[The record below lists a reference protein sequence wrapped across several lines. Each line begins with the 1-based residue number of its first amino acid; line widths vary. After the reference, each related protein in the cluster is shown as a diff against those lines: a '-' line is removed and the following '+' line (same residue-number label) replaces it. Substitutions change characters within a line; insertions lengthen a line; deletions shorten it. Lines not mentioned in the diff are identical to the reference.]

1 MLKALNT
8 AATGMQAQQTNMEVI
23 SNNMANASTTGF
35 KKARAEFEDL
45 LYHNMKEPGAATG
58 LNAVSPTGVQTGLG
72 VKTAAIQRDHAI
84 GSARLTDNPFDISI
98 EGKGFFQLENE
109 EGDILY
115 TRNGEFKRD
124 SEGILVDKNGN
135 KLIPQIKL
143 PTDATDV
150 RITSRGEVELLRDK
164 LAAPELLGQIE
175 LASFINPAGLKALGK
190 NTFIPTPAS
199 GEPQTGTPGKGHF
212 GMVAQGQLE
221 GSNVNIVEEMVNMIT
236 SQRTYE
242 TNSKVMQA
250 TDQMLQTINNLR

>member
-8 AATGMQAQQTNMEVI
+8 AATGMQAQQSNMEVI

-45 LYHNMKEPGAATG
+45 LYQTEKAPGAASG
-58 LNAVSPTGVQTGLG
+58 LNAVSPTGVQMGLG
-72 VKTAAIQRDHAI
+72 VKTAAVQRDHGI
-84 GSARLTDNPFDISI
+84 GSARITENPFDMAIL
-98 EGKGFFQLENE
+98 GKGFFQVVNE
-109 EGDILY
+109 EGDIMY
-115 TRNGEFKRD
+115 TRNGEFKRNY
-124 SEGILVDKNGN
+124 EGKLVDKNGN
-135 KLIPQIKL
+135 ILIPEIQVPK
-143 PTDATDV
+143 DAIDIN
-150 RITSRGEVELLRDK
+150 ITSRGEVELVRDRLSK
-164 LAAPELLGQIE
+164 PEIIGQVE

-190 NTFIPTPAS
+190 NNFAPTPAS
-199 GEPQTGTPGKGHF
+199 GNPQTGQPGKGHL
-212 GMVAQGQLE
+212 GQVAQGELE

>member
-8 AATGMQAQQTNMEVI
+8 AATGMQAQQTNLEVI

-45 LYHNMKEPGAATG
+45 LYQTDKAPGAATG

-72 VKTAAIQRDHAI
+72 VRTAAVQRDHAI
-84 GSARLTDNPFDISI
+84 GTSKQTGHPFDLAIL
-98 EGKGFFQLENE
+98 GKGFFQVLNE
-109 EGDILY
+109 EGEIHY

-124 SEGILVDKNGN
+124 GEGIVVDANGN
-135 KLIPQIKL
+135 KLYPEVKL
-143 PTDATDV
+143 PSDV
-150 RITSRGEVELLRDK
+150 VDVNITSRGEIELIRDRLSK
-164 LAAPELLGQIE
+164 PEVVGQIE
-175 LASFINPAGLKALGK
+175 IVSFINPAGLKALGK
-190 NTFIPTPAS
+190 NQFATTPAS
-199 GEPQTGTPGKGHF
+199 GNPQAGTPGKGHL
-212 GMVAQGQLE
+212 GMVAQGELE
-221 GSNVNIVEEMVNMIT
+221 GSNVNIVEEMVNMIQ

>member
-45 LYHNMKEPGAATG
+45 LYQTEKAPGAASG

-72 VKTAAIQRDHAI
+72 VKTAAIQRDHELGA
-84 GSARLTDNPFDISI
+84 AKVTDNPFDVAIL
-98 EGKGFFQLENE
+98 GKGFFQVMNE
-109 EGDILY
+109 EGEILY
-115 TRNGEFKRD
+115 TRNGEFKRNQ
-124 SEGILVDKNGN
+124 EGKIIDKNGN
-135 KLIPQIKL
+135 LLYPEVQL
-143 PTDATDV
+143 PSDSSDV
-150 RITSRGEVELLRDK
+150 RISPRGEIELIRDQTAK
-164 LAAPELLGQIE
+164 PEMVGQIQ

-190 NTFIPTPAS
+190 NNFVPTAAS
-199 GEPQTGTPGKGHF
+199 GNPQTGLPGKGHF
-212 GMVAQGQLE
+212 GSVAQGELE

-242 TNSKVMQA
+242 TNSKAMQA
-250 TDQMLQTINNLR
+250 ADQMLQTINNIR

>member
-58 LNAVSPTGVQTGLG
+58 LNAISPTGVQTGLG
-72 VKTAAIQRDHAI
+72 VKTGAVQRDHSV
-84 GSARLTDNPFDISI
+84 GSARLTDNPFDLSI

-109 EGDILY
+109 EGEILY
-115 TRNGEFKRD
+115 TRNGEFKRNG
-124 SEGILVDKNGN
+124 EGVLVDKNGN
-135 KLIPQIKL
+135 KLYPEIKL
-143 PTDATDV
+143 PADATEI
-150 RITSRGEVELLRDK
+150 RITSRGEIELLRDK
-164 LAAPELLGQIE
+164 SAGAEVVGQIE

-190 NTFIPTPAS
+190 NTFAPTPAS

-212 GMVAQGQLE
+212 GAVAQGQLE

-250 TDQMLQTINNLR
+250 TDQMLQTINSLR

>member
-23 SNNMANASTTGF
+23 SNNMANASTTGY

-45 LYHNMKEPGAATG
+45 LYQTQKEPGAASG
-58 LNAVSPTGVQTGLG
+58 LNAVSPTGVQVGLG
-72 VKTAAIQRDHAI
+72 VKTAAVQRDHAI
-84 GSARLTDNPFDISI
+84 GNAKLTDNPFDMSI
-98 EGKGFFQLENE
+98 EGKGFFQVQNE
-109 EGDILY
+109 EGEILY

-124 SEGILVDKNGN
+124 GEGKLVDKNGN
-135 KLIPQIKL
+135 MLYPEIRVPADAADIK
-143 PTDATDV
+143 
-150 RITSRGEVELLRDK
+150 ITSRGEIELIRDQVS
-164 LAAPELLGQIE
+164 APEIVGQIQ
-175 LASFINPAGLKALGK
+175 LSSFINPAGLKALGK
-190 NTFIPTPAS
+190 NNFIPTVAS
-199 GEPQTGTPGKGHF
+199 GEPQQGTPGKGHF

-250 TDQMLQTINNLR
+250 SDQMLQTINNLR